1 MPRLGSAPLLALG
14 GDVRAANKAD
24 TVAATA
30 RPPVVA
36 SSNRGRGG
44 RDDGGRGGGDGAN
57 PHASSPVR
65 LVTAEAF
72 APYLEV
78 GVRSVGRS
86 VER

>member
-30 RPPVVA
+30 RPPVVG
-36 SSNRGRGG
+36 SGG
-44 RDDGGRGGGDGAN
+44 SGRGGGGGAN

-78 GVRSVGRS
+78 GIRCEIGRS
-86 VER
+86 VERGRGSA